1 MMLKLK
7 LLKATVDFSR
17 WSFINEIWKNG
28 DTLAAVVTVNGAWM
42 NTIKRKLAV
51 SLKSFQQTFA
61 AMPKPENYNK

>member
-17 WSFINEIWKNG
+17 RSFINEIWKNG
-28 DTLAAVVTVNGAWM
+28 DTLLAVVTVDGAWM

-61 AMPKPENYNK
+61 AMPKSENYNK